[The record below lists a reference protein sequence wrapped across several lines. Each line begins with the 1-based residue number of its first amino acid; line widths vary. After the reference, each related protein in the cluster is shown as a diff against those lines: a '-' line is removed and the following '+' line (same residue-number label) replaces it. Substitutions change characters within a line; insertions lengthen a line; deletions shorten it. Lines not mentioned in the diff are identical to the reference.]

1 LIESNSSQSPV
12 MAPPSR
18 SPNLPHINTPAT
30 TRELYTSATPQLR
43 RDSGYLPRSPSASV
57 NMRGAPVS
65 PSTSSGFASPAN
77 MENASAGPPLNPTE
91 LVLQLQTTD
100 GTPVRAEIL
109 GKVDKGFFMADNDW
123 TCYRRNYFQL
133 SCSFTVHP
141 FLPPSNLQV
150 MYNGSPH
157 QVHGFSMSIAAVV
170 DGRDGRAIDL
180 VQHTPKRDKGPQV
193 KPERV
198 TLAARP
204 HPTQQPYGPGGSENS
219 MSQRSMYDHAY
230 HQNSGQP
237 GIEYTYERIQ
247 FKCATANNGRRRA
260 AQQYYH
266 LLVELSVD
274 IGAQMG
280 EAARWVKIAQRIS
293 APVVVRGRSPGHY
306 HSERRHSNASAGGSA
321 GPNNG
326 GGSYEPNNGIQR
338 TSGSQVTISGTPS
351 MVPSSGYT
359 DSYESRSH
367 HYSRA
372 NIEVPMEPIM
382 SAEDIRAIDETDGY
396 LYYPSPIYEGTGIS
410 LPHVRPHLNVHPQ
423 REQYQHH
430 GASLKIKQ
438 EPGYSGYSL
447 PSLTA
452 GPPADSLGRHFG
464 RFEGLPSSRGYY
476 PTVFTNSAELHT
488 L

>member
-1 LIESNSSQSPV
+1 

-18 SPNLPHINTPAT
+18 SPNLPHVNTPAT

-65 PSTSSGFASPAN
+65 PSSSSGFASPAN

-157 QVHGFSMSIAAVV
+157 QVYGFSMSIAAVV

-198 TLAARP
+198 
-204 HPTQQPYGPGGSENS
+204 N
-219 MSQRSMYDHAY
+219 
-230 HQNSGQP
+230 
-237 GIEYTYERIQ
+237 
-247 FKCATANNGRRRA
+247 
-260 AQQYYH
+260 
-266 LLVELSVD
+266 
-274 IGAQMG
+274 
-280 EAARWVKIAQRIS
+280 
-293 APVVVRGRSPGHY
+293 
-306 HSERRHSNASAGGSA
+306 
-321 GPNNG
+321 
-326 GGSYEPNNGIQR
+326 
-338 TSGSQVTISGTPS
+338 
-351 MVPSSGYT
+351 
-359 DSYESRSH
+359 
-367 HYSRA
+367 
-372 NIEVPMEPIM
+372 
-382 SAEDIRAIDETDGY
+382 
-396 LYYPSPIYEGTGIS
+396 
-410 LPHVRPHLNVHPQ
+410 
-423 REQYQHH
+423 
-430 GASLKIKQ
+430 
-438 EPGYSGYSL
+438 
-447 PSLTA
+447 
-452 GPPADSLGRHFG
+452 
-464 RFEGLPSSRGYY
+464 
-476 PTVFTNSAELHT
+476 
-488 L
+488 